1 MNEKFSSKVT
11 WSTAFREA
19 SLSQMNAQIVQL
31 EGIQD
36 YNEDGSAKGGVSFV
50 RVTQSGSQDLDP
62 EESRNI
68 GIGLTFK
75 PYESALVDLDYW
87 SIDYDD
93 LITVENAQGKILA
106 DINGADIYRTDNGTL
121 SGIKVQYFNSSE
133 VKVSGLDMEGSFN
146 VTDEILSLIHI

>member
-1 MNEKFSSKVT
+1 M
-11 WSTAFREA
+11 
-19 SLSQMNAQIVQL
+19 
-31 EGIQD
+31 
-36 YNEDGSAKGGVSFV
+36 

-146 VTDEILSLIHI
+146 ITDEISFSILTSQLLNFEITSPTGENRCSWKV